1 MDTELT
7 QNLDIYDA
15 PNEIKNQESQ
25 QNIDM
30 IIDLPKLSLQSD
42 ITNSDII
49 LSIFEICTFNKK
61 YNYECSNNTKAFWDR
76 VVSEGI
82 LKKIFK
88 NFKSETLRKY
98 WKIIRQTGNNEKFME
113 IVRKNENYIN
123 NPLFKLLPIINGIS
137 SYIVST
143 PDENQ
148 TFEEYFNSITIQK
161 EKKVASKEE
170 NQLEKKEKKQKEKK
184 EEPEE
189 VEEETSDPGILEMGN
204 TIDTL
209 MKLTKGTREE
219 CFKALQGCS
228 GNIKNAYLY
237 LMDNE
242 KYEKYFFY
250 QSDDYVIKFLKNKH
264 YYQKLI
270 QKKGEDLVNERE
282 KFIKRK

>member
-1 MDTELT
+1 MDTEQA
-7 QNLDIYDA
+7 QNLETANIT
-15 PNEIKNQESQ
+15 NEIKNQEAAKA
-25 QNIDM
+25 IDM
-30 IIDLPKLSLQSD
+30 IIDLPKLSLQAN

-98 WKIIRQTGNNEKFME
+98 WKIIRQTGDNEKFMD
-113 IVRKNENYIN
+113 IVRKNEKYIN

-137 SYIVST
+137 TYITSP

-148 TFEEYFNSITIQK
+148 SFEEYFNSINIQK
-161 EKKVASKEE
+161 EKKSVPKDE
-170 NQLEKKEKKQKEKK
+170 NHSERKEKKAKEKK

-189 VEEETSDPGILEMGN
+189 VEEENVEPRILEMGN
-204 TIDTL
+204 TIDIL
-209 MKLTKGTREE
+209 MKLTKCTREE
-219 CFKALQGCS
+219 CFRALQGCT

-250 QSDDYVIKFLKNKH
+250 QTDDYVIKHLKNKN
-264 YYQKLI
+264 YYSTLI
-270 QKKGEDLVNERE
+270 QKKGEEYVNERE
-282 KFIKRK
+282 KFLKKK

>member
-30 IIDLPKLSLQSD
+30 IIDLSKLSLQSD

-137 SYIVST
+137 SYIVSQL
-143 PDENQ
+143 DENQ

>member
-49 LSIFEICTFNKK
+49 LAIFEICTFNKK

-137 SYIVST
+137 SYIVSI

-228 GNIKNAYLY
+228 GNLKNAYLY